1 MSPLHVIFNLKG
13 VLVGKDYFKI
23 NHLLPPMFN
32 LTQIHTLLSKS
43 VVPRLNVR
51 EFLLRCLEQFI
62 IYIWTSTMLNKMNTY
77 LRKIT
82 KKMGIEV
89 DLQRIIGQDLCK
101 INKHFLHFPFK
112 RNYKRVDC
120 PTHDKKI
127 YHKNLSYLSHK
138 LS

>member
-112 RNYKRVDC
+112 RNYKRVDR
-120 PTHDKKI
+120 PTHDKKN

>member
-1 MSPLHVIFNLKG
+1 VIFNLKG

-112 RNYKRVDC
+112 RNYKRVDR

>member
-1 MSPLHVIFNLKG
+1 VSPLHVIFNLKG

-112 RNYKRVDC
+112 RNYKRVDR